1 MYLILCEEDG
11 EHARARDGEFLKRDE
26 TTDDDEATTDV
37 DEATRAWTR
46 RRRRRRRRVVRVGS
60 RRVGLR
66 TVRVATMAVATD
78 AVVQR
83 FGDEGFGVESD
94 VVAVALADVARDR
107 KWSADEL
114 AKMWNLF
121 DANALSGEELEMRHV
136 VRIEWIEKF
145 EAFAREESTRR
156 ANASSSSTKRMF
168 GGKKRVRA
176 RGLSLGSASE
186 GGVTP
191 GKSPRTPGS
200 ASAGGRATFAS
211 ATPTK
216 TKREWSEAL
225 DALTGDEPSEYS
237 KRAATPGSASA
248 TGGDGVGNVSLN
260 AHLSAELAAAEDDG
274 ECAVET
280 TPGVVAR
287 EKFRYMRDTIPDR
300 VRAINAR
307 IRDVETR
314 FRVADEDEDEN
325 ETKRAV
331 DARTTTRTTTEDDD
345 APRVSRVGSTT
356 GAEDAHFIGRIVSAV
371 HDSDAKLTEKTVAL
385 EGSIEQSCGDRVRLE
400 LRDLERYSLFP
411 GQVVRVTG
419 RNPAGH
425 CLVVKSIDT
434 APAVKPF
441 ARSPRS
447 SPAFTRGAKVLVASG
462 PFSCSSDL
470 RYEPLGD
477 FLEYARDENPDV
489 VVLCGPI
496 VDAENVFVK
505 KGDCNGLTFH
515 EVAALTAAKIEAR
528 LPEKTKVIYVP
539 SVRDA
544 TLDAAFPQ
552 PAPVVPGDARRAF
565 SVSNPGTFTVNG
577 VVFSVCTHDAVK
589 HLSAHEISKGF
600 VAKDRLTRL
609 AGHFARQAH
618 AYPLYP
624 PDASACMDAR
634 HADALRLDV
643 APDVFILPSDLKTF
657 CEDVD
662 GVVCVNP
669 GRLARGGGG
678 GTLAKIVI
686 HPAATTTE
694 ERVGD
699 ESSAE
704 HRVSERA
711 RVDVMKIK

>member
-1 MYLILCEEDG
+1 M
-11 EHARARDGEFLKRDE
+11 
-26 TTDDDEATTDV
+26 ATT
-37 DEATRAWTR
+37 
-46 RRRRRRRRVVRVGS
+46 
-60 RRVGLR
+60 
-66 TVRVATMAVATD
+66 MATD
-78 AVVQR
+78 ALKKR
-83 FGDEGFGVESD
+83 FETEGFEVRED
-94 VVAVALADVARDR
+94 VVAVALADVARER
-107 KWSADEL
+107 SWSEDDL
-114 AKMWNLF
+114 VKMWDLF
-121 DANALSGEELEMRHV
+121 DANALAVGEELEMRHV
-136 VRIEWIEKF
+136 VRIEWLEKF
-145 EAFAREESTRR
+145 EAFARDAEEAKRKTE
-156 ANASSSSTKRMF
+156 AASASKRTF
-168 GGKKRVRA
+168 GKKRRHG
-176 RGLSLGSASE
+176 RASE
-186 GGVTP
+186 GGMTP

-200 ASAGGRATFAS
+200 VSSGGSGRASAFANG

-248 TGGDGVGNVSLN
+248 TGGDGVGNVTLN
-260 AHLSAELAAAEDDG
+260 AHLSAELPAAEDGG

-314 FRVADEDEDEN
+314 FRVADEDEDED
-325 ETKRAV
+325 EAKRVAV
-331 DARTTTRTTTEDDD
+331 DATTTATTTAKETD

-356 GAEDAHFIGRIVSAV
+356 GAEDAHFVGRIVSAV

-411 GQVVRVTG
+411 GQVVQVTG

-425 CLVVKSIDT
+425 CLVVKSIDA
-434 APAVKPF
+434 APAVRPF
-441 ARSPRS
+441 ARSKRS

-477 FLEYARDENPDV
+477 FLEYARDEKPDV

-515 EVAALTAAKIEAR
+515 EVAALTAANIEAR
-528 LPEKTKVIYVP
+528 LPENTKVIYAP

-577 VVFSVCTHDAVK
+577 VVFSVCTHDALK

-643 APDVFILPSDLKTF
+643 SPDVFILPSDLKTF
-657 CEDVD
+657 VEDVD

-686 HPAATTTE
+686 HPASVE
-694 ERVGD
+694 GLDD
-699 ESSAE
+699 ETE
-704 HRVSERA
+704 HRVNERA

>member
-1 MYLILCEEDG
+1 M
-11 EHARARDGEFLKRDE
+11 
-26 TTDDDEATTDV
+26 ATT
-37 DEATRAWTR
+37 
-46 RRRRRRRRVVRVGS
+46 
-60 RRVGLR
+60 
-66 TVRVATMAVATD
+66 MATD
-78 AVVQR
+78 ALKKR
-83 FGDEGFGVESD
+83 FETEGFEVRED
-94 VVAVALADVARDR
+94 VVAVALADVARER
-107 KWSADEL
+107 SWSEDDL
-114 AKMWNLF
+114 VKMWDLF
-121 DANALSGEELEMRHV
+121 DANALAKGEELEMRHV
-136 VRIEWIEKF
+136 VRIEWLEKF
-145 EAFAREESTRR
+145 EAFARDAAEAKRKTE
-156 ANASSSSTKRMF
+156 AASASKRTF
-168 GGKKRVRA
+168 GKKRRHG
-176 RGLSLGSASE
+176 RASE
-186 GGVTP
+186 GGMTP

-200 ASAGGRATFAS
+200 VSSGGSGRAG

-248 TGGDGVGNVSLN
+248 TGGDGVGNVTLN
-260 AHLSAELAAAEDDG
+260 AHLSAELPAAEDGG

-287 EKFRYMRDTIPDR
+287 EKFRYMRDTIADR

-314 FRVADEDEDEN
+314 FRVADEDEDED
-325 ETKRAV
+325 EAKRVAV
-331 DARTTTRTTTEDDD
+331 DATTTTTAKETD

-356 GAEDAHFIGRIVSAV
+356 GAEDAHFVGRIVSAV

-411 GQVVRVTG
+411 GQVVQVTG

-425 CLVVKSIDT
+425 CLVVKSIDA
-434 APAVKPF
+434 APAVRPF
-441 ARSPRS
+441 ARSKRS

-477 FLEYARDENPDV
+477 FLEYARDEKPDV

-515 EVAALTAAKIEAR
+515 EVAALTAANIEAR
-528 LPEKTKVIYVP
+528 LPENTKVIYAP

-577 VVFSVCTHDAVK
+577 VVFSVCTHDALK

-643 APDVFILPSDLKTF
+643 SPDVFILPSDLKTF
-657 CEDVD
+657 VEDVD

-686 HPAATTTE
+686 HPASVEGLGRRDGAP
-694 ERVGD
+694 RQ
-699 ESSAE
+699 
-704 HRVSERA
+704 RA
-711 RVDVMKIK
+711 RARRRHED